1 MKEDILSKILAQQ
14 EKNGETMS
22 RIEALLE
29 LALLRDAYPK
39 KDDILQIAEEGG
51 LDKLHD
57 AKSTIGFLRENYE
70 KGAKE
75 RHEEWYRK
83 NLQDFENDWA
93 IVGQIECYAA
103 WDKSNDPNK
112 REYKK
117 SIYRGDIKMAKM
129 KEILLTEFAA
139 PKNQTDLNR
148 KLTSQVRCYIKQ
160 GKLPDEG
167 VFKKIK
173 NSQVG
178 TSDRKFPSRETLSK
192 NDFFRFWMIYL
203 FTWGYRSKPEGISVK

>member
-1 MKEDILSKILAQQ
+1 MKEDILSKILTQQ
-14 EKNGETMS
+14 KKNGETMS

-57 AKSTIGFLRENYE
+57 AKNTIGFLRVNYE

-83 NLQDFENDWA
+83 DLENFSNDWA
-93 IVGQIECYAA
+93 IVGQIECYVA
-103 WDKSNDPNK
+103 WGESNDPNK
-112 REYKK
+112 REYIK
-117 SIYRGDIKMAKM
+117 SIDRGDIKMAKM
-129 KEILLTEFAA
+129 KEILSTEFAA

-148 KLTSQVRCYIKQ
+148 KISSQVRRYIKQ

-178 TSDRKFPSRETLSK
+178 SSDRRFPSRETLSK
-192 NDFFRFWMIYL
+192 NDFFRFWMIFL
-203 FTWGYRSKPEGISVK
+203 FTWGHRSKPEGISGK

>member
-57 AKSTIGFLRENYE
+57 AKSIIGFLRENYE

-75 RHEEWYRK
+75 RHEEWLRK
-83 NLQDFENDWA
+83 DEQDFENDW
-93 IVGQIECYAA
+93 
-103 WDKSNDPNK
+103 
-112 REYKK
+112 
-117 SIYRGDIKMAKM
+117 
-129 KEILLTEFAA
+129 
-139 PKNQTDLNR
+139 
-148 KLTSQVRCYIKQ
+148 
-160 GKLPDEG
+160 
-167 VFKKIK
+167 
-173 NSQVG
+173 
-178 TSDRKFPSRETLSK
+178 
-192 NDFFRFWMIYL
+192 
-203 FTWGYRSKPEGISVK
+203 GISGTN